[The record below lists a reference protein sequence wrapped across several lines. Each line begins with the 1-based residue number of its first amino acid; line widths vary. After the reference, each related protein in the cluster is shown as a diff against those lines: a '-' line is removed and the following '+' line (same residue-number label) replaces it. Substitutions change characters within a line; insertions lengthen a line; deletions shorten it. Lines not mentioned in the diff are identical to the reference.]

1 MYNCKY
7 SKQVQVIFMCCIGTI
22 KCTIRQK
29 VLPTGILCYT
39 YFTWCNLSLLLYLNI
54 FTYCH
59 HNSVPW
65 VHTYG
70 RYTPLS
76 PFLDT
81 IYLLTAPNL
90 CAASTFIA
98 HLFHDPFILNK
109 IFLSH
114 LLRIDKT
121 TIYLL
126 SASSL
131 LFCCIIW
138 QGPVPWPSAIK
149 TGRHAAWFLENFWH
163 WLLSAFLF

>member
-1 MYNCKY
+1 MLSSSPISSSCWDTMVDPVSIMVMSMELIFPCKMYNCKY
-7 SKQVQVIFMCCIGTI
+7 SKQVQVILMCCTGTI
-22 KCTIRQK
+22 KYTIRQK

-98 HLFHDPFILNK
+98 HLFHDPFILN
-109 IFLSH
+109 IRSSSH
-114 LLRIDKT
+114 T
-121 TIYLL
+121 
-126 SASSL
+126 
-131 LFCCIIW
+131 F
-138 QGPVPWPSAIK
+138 
-149 TGRHAAWFLENFWH
+149 
-163 WLLSAFLF
+163 